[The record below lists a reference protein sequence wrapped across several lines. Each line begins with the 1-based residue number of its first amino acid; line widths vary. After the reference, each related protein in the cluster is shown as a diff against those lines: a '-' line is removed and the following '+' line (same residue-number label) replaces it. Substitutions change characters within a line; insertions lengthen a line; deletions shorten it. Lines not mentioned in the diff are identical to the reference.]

1 MKKLLIAMTA
11 VLFAVVSAN
20 AQVLPSEQMK
30 NTAWTGFGA
39 PIDGDA
45 MFYGFTD
52 TFQAR
57 FDRGNFTIE
66 GMLNWSFLANYDN
79 EGDVDNFIFGTSNN
93 NPLSLK
99 YGTRKDKEHHYTTR
113 AGKNTLYGTPAA
125 ATAETK
131 TGVTVNNQADV
142 SNTIQ
147 DSYYVNFIWHPSTNF
162 DFGVGTKLNWQV
174 GPAPRYGSW
183 LWENDA
189 HVRQGGFSTA
199 YDDRA
204 GSVTQTSSETAS
216 TYKYSVDAPG
226 SADVVGF
233 VPYANKYA
241 KRALG
246 VRYISESKN
255 GTKFQIGAALP
266 NGFNTD
272 DPAVNFGFQFG
283 PAKWLS
289 VSAAI
294 EGAFDD
300 QANFYSG
307 ATIGA
312 DHFILDLYFAAD
324 SLFTD
329 ADDDEAYGTGAAI
342 TFTIPNTKISVRP
355 ELGVN
360 FFENDNY
367 DFAWYTG
374 GTLSFALNSD
384 IGFKVWASFAQGSK
398 DKRWADSSDT
408 DSWDG
413 GQIFNIRPQLTFD
426 YSKNTTF
433 SVYADFEQRNAFD
446 GESRKCWSSGLF
458 MTYIF

>member
-1 MKKLLIAMTA
+1 MKKILTVLSALILTA
-11 VLFAVVSAN
+11 SIAS
-20 AQVLPSEQMK
+20 AQVLSKEQMK

-39 PIDGDA
+39 PIDGDV
-45 MFYGFTD
+45 MYYGFTD

-57 FDRGNFTIE
+57 FDRGDFTIE
-66 GMLNWSFLANYDN
+66 GMLNWSFLANYNDK
-79 EGDVDNFIFGTSNN
+79 GDVDNFIFGTSNL

-99 YGTRKDKEHHYTTR
+99 YGTRSGGYR
-113 AGKNTLYGTPAA
+113 AGDNTLSAA
-125 ATAETK
+125 AKTA
-131 TGVTVNNQADV
+131 GYDNRANV

-147 DSYYVNFIWHPSTNF
+147 DSYYVNFIWHPAEGF

-183 LWENDA
+183 LWESDA
-189 HVRQGGFSTA
+189 HVRQGGFSTT

-204 GSVTQTSSETAS
+204 GVRAQTSSETS
-216 TYKYSVDAPG
+216 GGYKYHIDRPG

-246 VRYISESKN
+246 VRYKANSNDINFEL
-255 GTKFQIGAALP
+255 GAALP

-272 DPAVNFGFQFG
+272 DPAVNFGVQIG
-283 PAKWLS
+283 LPRMIT
-289 VSAAI
+289 VSAAL

-300 QANFYSG
+300 GSNFYTG

-312 DHFILDLYFAAD
+312 DYFILDMYLAAD

-329 ADDDEAYGTGAAI
+329 ADNDQAYGTGAAV
-342 TFTIPNTKISVRP
+342 TFVIPNTKISVRP

-360 FFENDNY
+360 FFEDDNY

-374 GTLSFALNSD
+374 GTLEFNIADN
-384 IGFKVWASFAQGSK
+384 IGFNFWGSWAQGSK
-398 DKRWADSSDT
+398 DKRWDDKTVMGLLYEDSKD
-408 DSWDG
+408 WNG
-413 GQIFNIRPQLTFD
+413 GHILNLRPAITFE
-426 YSKNTTF
+426 YSKHTTF
-433 SVYADFEQRNAFD
+433 AAYADFENRTAFD
-446 GESRKCWSSGLF
+446 GKSRNCWSSGVF